1 VTPTSFGLGYAKS
14 RIDGDILT
22 AFGVDYMC
30 GLVLFRRFATAFG
43 YWSDELGQVREAYPD
58 GRYYAIGGGD
68 EAFRVALMPSGN
80 ATRLLVVEGPFDA
93 LAVVQAVGLHGL
105 EAMWL
110 WVAALC
116 GGK

>member
-1 VTPTSFGLGYAKS
+1 
-14 RIDGDILT
+14 
-22 AFGVDYMC
+22 
-30 GLVLFRRFATAFG
+30 ATAFG

-116 GGK
+116 GGKIPEERPKFNAVTQVWTMFDAD